1 MRWSHPPYLFVFLL
15 APMVGVGVSRIA
27 LSLSDQTNSDQQC
40 VQHVR
45 SPFSPLEAT
54 SILRLPKQPKTY
66 RALWRP
72 SKRRGLRRIITTLY
86 SVHLHE
92 AVPVLDGQP
101 PPPTVLDHFYRC
113 RGFGTVH
120 PVDPRLTEAVIAAAI
135 HFKASRVEVI
145 SAFRSPKFN
154 DSLAKKGRHVASE
167 SKHTK
172 GMAMDIR
179 IVNTPASDVG
189 KWMFSHFEGGVGTYV
204 GDDFVHID
212 TGLKR
217 RWRGR

>member
-1 MRWSHPPYLFVFLL
+1 MRWYKPPYLFVFII
-15 APMVGVGVSRIA
+15 APIVGVGVSRIA
-27 LSLSDQTNSDQQC
+27 LSLNEQTSSDQQC
-40 VQHVR
+40 VPVR
-45 SPFSPLEAT
+45 APFSPLKAT
-54 SILRLPKQPKTY
+54 SILRLPKQPKPY

-72 SKRRGLRRIITTLY
+72 SKRRGLRRIVTTLY

-92 AVPVLDGQP
+92 AVPVLDGQLP
-101 PPPTVLDHFYRC
+101 PPGVLDRFYRC

-120 PVDPRLTEAVIAAAI
+120 PVDPRLTEAVIGAAT

-189 KWMFSHFEGGVGTYV
+189 KWMYSHFEGGVGTYV

-212 TGLKR
+212 TGPKR